1 MDRDKAHTIIHELNR
16 KLMLVECERKSGK
29 RKEIIDSILLS
40 EEGELKQLKELLQL
54 EE

>member
-1 MDRDKAHTIIHELNR
+1 MNKAQAYDIIHELNR
-16 KLMLVECERKSGK
+16 KLLLVEGERKSSK

-40 EEGELKQLKELLQL
+40 EEGELEHLKELLEL